1 MNKSEI
7 IDTFNTHFIEFV
19 MDVERVF
26 PNDTDITSNRKLIK
40 KFITIF
46 PNKLIKMFNEHFVL
60 LYGNEIEKEDLT
72 FFLEN
77 DYRKI
82 HGINPNEKNQI
93 LEKIEALRDPV
104 KNMSDNDKK
113 TVIKYL
119 KNLKKLTDL
128 YYK

>member
-1 MNKSEI
+1 MDKSQI

-26 PNDTDITSNRKLIK
+26 PNDNDITTNRKLIK

-46 PNKLIKMFNEHFVL
+46 PNKLIKMFNENFVL
-60 LYGNEIEKEDLT
+60 VYGTEIEKEDLT

-82 HGINPNEKNQI
+82 HGFNPNEKNQI

-119 KNLKKLTDL
+119 KNLKKLTEL